1 MTRGTRSRRLF
12 NIYLCT
18 VATNGVFVRGPR
30 FSRWHTNEEDF
41 RGHHLLL
48 SGHARQIFAMTDDVA
63 EGMRKIGRTLHK
75 RQQCLKNSN
84 EESVARDDD
93 EAPCEP
99 RVPDRLLGKT
109 RGNRVDAVGTIHR
122 TYRPAADRTWRAQCA
137 PARST
142 AAWLEFYQG
151 VY

>member
-12 NIYLCT
+12 NIHLCT

-63 EGMRKIGRTLHK
+63 ERMRKIGRTLHK

-84 EESVARDDD
+84 EESVAPDDD
-93 EAPCEP
+93 E
-99 RVPDRLLGKT
+99 
-109 RGNRVDAVGTIHR
+109 
-122 TYRPAADRTWRAQCA
+122 
-137 PARST
+137 
-142 AAWLEFYQG
+142 
-151 VY
+151 